1 MHETHGGAM
10 RIAPQSGVAFRLRMS
25 EVLPITDPCG
35 ETVHR
40 QVRHLLAV
48 HVAALVADAL
58 AAAAAAAAAV
68 GALAAGQFHDLLDA
82 VVFGVVDRDRNG
94 TTFSASFRRSLCVS
108 TTKTWLAPLIIEEQ
122 AAIKPTGPAP

>member
-58 AAAAAAAAAV
+58 AAAV